1 MDKRGAWMNISSKL
15 ITLEKIVDESY
26 FFKVPIYQRLYVW
39 EDGQIRT
46 LLEDLLT
53 AYLSD
58 KEIFYLGGVLVV
70 EYDGDCKTVGSCFDL
85 IDGQQRFTTLWMMS
99 MIFSNIQKVYDKGLA
114 TFRYEYEK
122 DRNYPRIEFSIRPKT
137 NKFFSD
143 FLERGESKVD
153 IDERIGK
160 ALKLMQAFV
169 DEQTQK
175 DEAFILEDFMNFI
188 FRKVQMVLTE
198 VPAHTDL
205 NKLFEVINNRGIQL
219 QHHEILKAQM
229 LAKLEDDDRNKYAIL
244 WDACSYMEQ
253 YVEKNIRDIA
263 EIKISE
269 LFDNKESK
277 DDNESI
283 AFAEE
288 VLKKISVKHSE
299 TLDES
304 LTLEKILNESIPF
317 DDVDHEDLDEEY
329 EADNVRSIISFPML
343 LEHTLRIWLAD
354 RKYDD
359 IPKILDKEL
368 LDIFDEN
375 FFTHN
380 PNKEDIAYFIKILWE
395 VRYIFDKYIIKWVSA
410 GEEEHHLICKLRLNK
425 SKNSLSLIRE
435 QPRKNSGFALLQS
448 MLYHSQQIT
457 THYWLTPLLSYIYE
471 NPGQDPYKY
480 LRHLDNHL
488 LCSSNDR
495 PLIERTWEFIN
506 QPWIKQDIDT
516 ALLSEPLGVGFPH
529 YWFYKLEFVL
539 WYSKRKSMN
548 DKRWDNF
555 RMTAKNSVEHISPQT
570 RQIVDQDIVSET
582 VLDTF
587 GNLALVSRS
596 INSEYGNKPY
606 NEKRKH
612 FENNNAI
619 KLDSLKMDM
628 IYENKHWDDTLAKQH
643 QEDMIGLINTY
654 LTEEQE
660 S

>member
-1 MDKRGAWMNISSKL
+1 MDKRGDQMNISSKL
-15 ITLEKIVDESY
+15 ITLEKIVEENY

-53 AYLSD
+53 AYQSD
-58 KEIFYLGGVLVV
+58 KEIFYLGSVLVV
-70 EYDGDCKTVGSCFDL
+70 EYDGDCKTEGCCFDL

-99 MIFSNIQKVYDKGLA
+99 MIFSNIQNMYDNGLA

-122 DRNYPRIEFSIRPKT
+122 DRNYPRIEFSIRPKV

-143 FLERGESKVD
+143 FLERGESKID

-169 DEQTQK
+169 NEQTQQ
-175 DEAFILEDFMNFI
+175 DETFVLDDFMDFI

-205 NKLFEVINNRGIQL
+205 NKLFEVINNRGVQL
-219 QHHEILKAQM
+219 QHHEILKAKM
-229 LAKLEDDDRNKYAIL
+229 LKKLDKVDRDKYAIL

-253 YVEKNIRDIA
+253 YIEKNIRDIA
-263 EIKISE
+263 EIKISD
-269 LFDNKESK
+269 LFDNNKSKVDEESVAYADK
-277 DDNESI
+277 
-283 AFAEE
+283 
-288 VLKKISVKHSE
+288 VLEKISIKHSE
-299 TLDES
+299 VLEES
-304 LTLEKILNESIPF
+304 LTIEKILNESLTLNDPSY
-317 DDVDHEDLDEEY
+317 DLADEEY

-343 LEHTLRIWLAD
+343 LEHTLRIWLAEK
-354 RKYDD
+354 KYED

-368 LDIFDEN
+368 LQIFNDH
-375 FFTHN
+375 FFKHN
-380 PNKEDIAYFIKILWE
+380 VNEEDITYFIEILWE
-395 VRYIFDKYIIKWVSA
+395 IRYIFDKYIIKWVST
-410 GEEEHHLICKLRLNK
+410 GEEEHHIICKLRLNK
-425 SKNSLSLIRE
+425 SKNSLSLIR
-435 QPRKNSGFALLQS
+435 QHPQSNSGFSLLQS

-471 NPGQDPYKY
+471 NPGKNAYAY

-488 LCSSNDR
+488 LCSSSDR

-506 QPWIKQDIDT
+506 QPWVEKEIDS
-516 ALLSEPLGVGFPH
+516 ALLNEPLGVGFPH

-539 WYSKRKSMN
+539 WYSKRKFIN
-548 DKRWDNF
+548 DKRWDDF

-570 RQIVDQDIVSET
+570 RQIVDQDIVSES
-582 VLDTF
+582 VLNTF

-612 FENNNAI
+612 FENNNAT

-628 IYENKHWDDTLAKQH
+628 IYQHEDWNDILSKKHQK
-643 QEDMIGLINTY
+643 DMIELIEVY
-654 LTEEQE
+654 LADK
-660 S
+660 